1 MLHVREI
8 YAAVMG
14 ESRHSGWPCALV
26 RLSGCHRRCVYCDT
40 TYAFQGGEKMSVDT
54 VMDQVRALGY
64 GMLMVTGGE
73 PLLQREAIDLMQAG
87 LEADLAVVLETSGT
101 VGTRVALAE
110 VPKGVCRV
118 VDIKTPGS
126 GIAADQVD
134 WDGLAALDGS
144 DEIKIVIC
152 DDQDYAWA
160 RELVREG
167 LDVGGHRR
175 RLPQG
180 VPVTL
185 SPGWGSLELRD
196 LAGWILADKLPVRFQ
211 VQLHKVIW
219 PEAEGGV

>member
-1 MLHVREI
+1 MLLVREI
-8 YAAVMG
+8 YPAVMG

-40 TYAFQGGEKMSVDT
+40 TYAFQGGEKMSVAD
-54 VMDQVRALGY
+54 VMGQVRALGH

-101 VGTRVALAE
+101 VGTKVALEE
-110 VPKGVCRV
+110 VPTGVCRV
-118 VDIKTPGS
+118 VDIKTPAS
-126 GIAADQVD
+126 GIATDQVD
-134 WDGLAALDGS
+134 WDGLKALDEG
-144 DEIKIVIC
+144 DEIKIVIS
-152 DDQDYAWA
+152 DHRDYAWA

-167 LDVGGHRR
+167 LNVDGRLR
-175 RLPQG
+175 RLPRG

-211 VQLHKVIW
+211 VQLHKVVW

>member
-1 MLHVREI
+1 MLLVREI
-8 YAAVMG
+8 YPAVMG

-40 TYAFQGGEKMSVDT
+40 TYAFQGGEKMSVAD
-54 VMDQVRALGY
+54 VMGQVRALGH

-101 VGTRVALAE
+101 VGTKVALEE
-110 VPKGVCRV
+110 VPAGVCRV
-118 VDIKTPGS
+118 VDIKTPAS
-126 GIAADQVD
+126 GIATDQVD
-134 WDGLAALDGS
+134 WDGLKALDEG
-144 DEIKIVIC
+144 DEIKIVIS
-152 DDQDYAWA
+152 DHRDYAWA

-167 LDVGGHRR
+167 LNVDGRLR
-175 RLPQG
+175 RLPRG

-196 LAGWILADKLPVRFQ
+196 LAGWILADRLPVRFQ
-211 VQLHKVIW
+211 VQLHKVVW